1 MQHMKEFN
9 QRVQGNKEI
18 TDKGTMDK
26 NEIELQILSH
36 NLGAVCQSHPSM
48 FTNGWMEY
56 LQL

>member
-18 TDKGTMDK
+18 TNKGTMSK

-48 FTNGWMEY
+48 FTNG
-56 LQL
+56 